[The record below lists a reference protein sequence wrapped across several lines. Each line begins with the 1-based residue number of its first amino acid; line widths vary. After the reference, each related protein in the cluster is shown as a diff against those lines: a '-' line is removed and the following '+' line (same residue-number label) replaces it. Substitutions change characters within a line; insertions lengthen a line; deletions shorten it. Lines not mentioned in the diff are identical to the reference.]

1 MKLLRQRNIV
11 FVGARNGR
19 AAVQWTGVAIG
30 FAVFAIALA
39 AASMFGWF
47 LLTRMTGADFTRS
60 LAVCVSVSIGGAA
73 AVVTTVV
80 TGSLRRPLSELP
92 SLD

>member
-1 MKLLRQRNIV
+1 MKILHQRNIV
-11 FVGARNGR
+11 FVGTRNGR

-39 AASMFGWF
+39 AASLFGWY
-47 LLTRMTGADFTRS
+47 LLALMTGAEFTHS
-60 LAVCVSVSIGGAA
+60 LAACVSVAIGGAA

-80 TGSLRRPLSELP
+80 TGSLRRPLKDLP
-92 SLD
+92 SLE